1 MRTFSELRKK
11 GMPAGEHVFDTKIGK
26 NHLMVHKEK
35 GKFVTYIDMEKLDTY
50 PSLGMAK
57 KAGAEFIKVS
67 KK

>member
-11 GMPAGEHVFDTKIGK
+11 GMPSGEHAFDTKIGK
-26 NHLMVHKEK
+26 NHLMVHKQK

-57 KAGAEFIKVS
+57 KAGMEFIKVS

>member
-1 MRTFSELRKK
+1 
-11 GMPAGEHVFDTKIGK
+11 MPAGEHVFDTKIGK